1 MNGILQTINAFFE
14 SQSGMFWLIVV
25 LFALLVFVSIARV
38 VAAGN
43 VDKLRDSLSEERTLS
58 SGYKERMDYY
68 VTRNAKLHTD
78 NAQLAKIAGDA
89 QQEVENIKYRN
100 TKLLGANEMLAD
112 AVMNK
117 IEFISAI
124 GMAAE
129 RACSTCPTKECNGC
143 EIRAMRGL
151 YLEPQTAEPEPVAK
165 NPAEGLPYRSCA
177 WCVRA
182 AECREDGGLEY
193 NMPPMLNEKQD
204 IDCYNFAFDEKTAP
218 QDEQPEEPTVCDTS
232 CPTCTKNE
240 TCDKTVGSGF
250 LPNESGECGNWE
262 NWKPTASGVYVE
274 GAENVKEGETT

>member
-25 LFALLVFVSIARV
+25 LFALLVFVSVARV
-38 VAAGN
+38 VAVGN

-89 QQEVENIKYRN
+89 QEEVENIKYRN

-129 RACSTCPTKECNGC
+129 RACSTCQTRACNGC
-143 EIRAMRGL
+143 EIRAMRGV
-151 YLEPQTAEPEPVAK
+151 YLEPQAEEPDPVAK

-193 NMPPMLNEKQD
+193 NMPPMLNENQD
-204 IDCYNFAFDEKTAP
+204 IDCYNFAFDEKTVP
-218 QDEQPEEPTVCDTS
+218 QDEQPEEPTVCGTS
-232 CPTCTKNE
+232 CPTCSKEE
-240 TCDKTVGSGF
+240 TCDKTAGSGYQ
-250 LPNESGECGNWE
+250 PDGRDGCANWE
-262 NWKPTASGVYVE
+262 NWKAVE
-274 GAENVKEGETT
+274 GYGMVEDETP

>member
-25 LFALLVFVSIARV
+25 LFAALVFVSIARV
-38 VAAGN
+38 VSVGN
-43 VDKLRDSLSEERTLS
+43 VDKLRDSLSDERVQS

-129 RACSTCPTKECNGC
+129 RACSTCQTKACNGC

-151 YLEPQTAEPEPVAK
+151 YLEPQAEEPEPVAK

-204 IDCYNFAFDEKTAP
+204 IDCYNFAFDEKAAP
-218 QDEQPEEPTVCDTS
+218 QDEQPEGPTVCDTS
-232 CPTCTKNE
+232 CPTCANND
-240 TCDKTVGSGF
+240 TCDKTAGSGYQ
-250 LPNESGECGNWE
+250 PDERGGCE
-262 NWKPTASGVYVE
+262 NWQDWKLEVGDTAPE
-274 GAENVKEGETT
+274 FITGEETP

>member
-25 LFALLVFVSIARV
+25 LFAALVFVSIARV
-38 VAAGN
+38 VAVGN
-43 VDKLRDSLSEERTLS
+43 VDKLRDSLSDERVQS

-89 QQEVENIKYRN
+89 TREVDDLKYRN
-100 TKLLGANEMLAD
+100 TRLYGANEMLAD
-112 AVMNK
+112 MVTDKMELIAAV
-117 IEFISAI
+117 
-124 GMAAE
+124 GMATE
-129 RACSTCPTKECNGC
+129 RACGTCQNKACEAC

-151 YLEPQTAEPEPVAK
+151 YLEPQAAEPEPVAK

-204 IDCYNFAFDEKTAP
+204 IDCYNFAFDEKTVP

-240 TCDKTVGSGF
+240 TCDKTVGSGY
-250 LPNESGECGNWE
+250 LPDENGGCENWE
-262 NWKPTASGVYVE
+262 NWKPTVSSVYVE
-274 GAENVKEGETT
+274 GEENVKEGETT